1 MSAVKTTEHPSALMR
16 GGDGEPA
23 PVLTGCEIVLEGLR
37 QEGVEVI
44 FGHPGGAIMPFYD
57 ALVQVEHINFVLA
70 RHEQG
75 AVHMAEG
82 YARACGK
89 VGTVAVTSGPGAT
102 NIVTGL
108 ADAIMDSVPIVA
120 FTGQVPTPLIGSDA
134 FQEADVTGITRSVT
148 KHNYLVKDV
157 RELAEVVK
165 EAYYVARSGRPGPVL
180 IDLPKDVT
188 VATAPFEWPET
199 VEMRS
204 YRPTVDGHPKQ
215 IKKAAE
221 LIAKAER
228 PVLYVGGGVIISE
241 AHPELHE
248 LAERTHIPVVT
259 TLMALGAFPAAH
271 PLCIG
276 LPGMHGSVCANWA
289 FTESDLIVSVG
300 ARFDDRVTGKI
311 ARFAPNADIIHIDVD
326 PAAISKNV
334 VVDVP
339 IVGDAKRILAQLL
352 EVVEPRK
359 RTAWNEQI
367 DVLKRKYPFT
377 YKRSDDKILSE
388 NVIDQLNE
396 VCGDDAIITTEVGQ
410 HQMWA
415 AQFYKFN
422 KPRTFITSGGLGTMG
437 FGFPAAIGAQYA
449 YPDRIVVD
457 IAGDGSIQ
465 MTIQELSAAVQ
476 YNLPVI
482 VAILDNAYL
491 GMVRQW
497 QELFFGKRYS
507 GVDLECSPNFAKLA
521 EAYGALGIEVWK
533 PEEVRPAIEQAVRA
547 RRPTLLHFHVAK
559 EDNVF
564 PMVPPGAGI
573 DEMVIGPSGERPEEF
588 LNRP

>member
-1 MSAVKTTEHPSALMR
+1 MS
-16 GGDGEPA
+16 
-23 PVLTGCEIVLEGLR
+23 
-37 QEGVEVI
+37 
-44 FGHPGGAIMPFYD
+44 
-57 ALVQVEHINFVLA
+57 LVQVEHINFVLA

-241 AHPELHE
+241 APPRAPRVGGTELISPWSQRSWPWGLSQRPIRCASGCPEC
-248 LAERTHIPVVT
+248 T
-259 TLMALGAFPAAH
+259 GACAR
-271 PLCIG
+271 IG
-276 LPGMHGSVCANWA
+276 
-289 FTESDLIVSVG
+289 
-300 ARFDDRVTGKI
+300 R
-311 ARFAPNADIIHIDVD
+311 
-326 PAAISKNV
+326 
-334 VVDVP
+334 
-339 IVGDAKRILAQLL
+339 
-352 EVVEPRK
+352 
-359 RTAWNEQI
+359 
-367 DVLKRKYPFT
+367 
-377 YKRSDDKILSE
+377 
-388 NVIDQLNE
+388 
-396 VCGDDAIITTEVGQ
+396 
-410 HQMWA
+410 
-415 AQFYKFN
+415 
-422 KPRTFITSGGLGTMG
+422 
-437 FGFPAAIGAQYA
+437 
-449 YPDRIVVD
+449 
-457 IAGDGSIQ
+457 
-465 MTIQELSAAVQ
+465 
-476 YNLPVI
+476 
-482 VAILDNAYL
+482 
-491 GMVRQW
+491 
-497 QELFFGKRYS
+497 
-507 GVDLECSPNFAKLA
+507 SPNP
-521 EAYGALGIEVWK
+521 I
-533 PEEVRPAIEQAVRA
+533 
-547 RRPTLLHFHVAK
+547 
-559 EDNVF
+559 
-564 PMVPPGAGI
+564 
-573 DEMVIGPSGERPEEF
+573 
-588 LNRP
+588 